1 MNPGPLYKKI
11 VIYNVVMLALVAG
24 LFVLFVRPLQG
35 RIDVVEEENAALS
48 AKLKSKRYPQKPT
61 DMLHFR
67 EQRSRQQAIVEENYS
82 IAFHRSRDEFPKL
95 RDRSEYDTFDDF
107 RLANQLAYQILYLD
121 IVRELGEQG
130 IVLHEETLGRTQYS
144 TTENDKLYQLI
155 PSMWVVKNVAILAR
169 KHNLSLTNPKLGG
182 ATETEYAD
190 ISVLPLRTYN
200 TAVNLE
206 PYLEEYP
213 VRVTVRGTTED
224 FTDFLLALTGEGHFL
239 PVEFVRLVKVGAK
252 IPNRDRIE
260 ATIVCSGFLPLVE
273 SKTERIT
280 SPGDRKSK
288 FKYMP
293 GA

>member
-1 MNPGPLYKKI
+1 MNPGPLYKKL
-11 VIYNVVMLALVAG
+11 VTYNVVMLAVVAG

-107 RLANQLAYQILYLD
+107 LLANQLAYQILYID

-224 FTDFLLALTGEGHFL
+224 FTDFMLALTGEGHFL

-280 SPGDRKSK
+280 SPSDRKSK